1 MYQAATSLGRRW
13 LRETCASAREVT
25 RAPALPSSRGVAMT
39 NDEQFIIKLNI
50 AHYQAMLK
58 LDIDDEKRSTVARLL
73 AEAEEIL
80 ATDFKEQ

>member
-25 RAPALPSSRGVAMT
+25 RAPAPLIERCGDDKRRAVH
-39 NDEQFIIKLNI
+39 IKLNI

-58 LDIDDEKRSTVARLL
+58 LDVDDEQRSTVARLL
-73 AEAEEIL
+73 AEAEEVL